1 MAIREILLSDT
12 LEAGFRVKYNETIQ
26 EIITGGY
33 DNGSG
38 SLVLQQDSGAEIT
51 IDLNDS
57 FDLASE
63 VDTKIGNAINSLYR
77 ANDTVAAT
85 GTANQRIDYSSPL
98 AASVRPDIKDWA
110 GLGVILVAYDV
121 AGFNIDSIVSGNFGY
136 STILN
141 L

>member
-12 LEAGFRVKYNETIQ
+12 LESGFRVKYNETIQ
-26 EIITGGY
+26 EIIIAGY

-38 SLVLQQDSGAEIT
+38 SLVLQKDSGAEIV
-51 IDLNDS
+51 IDLKDS
-57 FDLASE
+57 FYLASE
-63 VDTKIGNAINSLYR
+63 VDTLVGNAINALYR

-85 GTANQRIDYSSPL
+85 GTMNQRIDYSSPL

-121 AGFNIDSIVSGNFGY
+121 AGFNIDSMVAGNFGY

-141 L
+141 K